1 MPTRSTLRWVAVF
14 GACLFLGV
22 LAGCAG
28 LEFAPKHTLLYYHK
42 ELPAADRAVEAARA
56 AGKDKECPAEFQ
68 AAEKA
73 RNDAYDIYRSCRTKE
88 GIAKANEASALAKAL
103 CPAKPVP
110 VEAPPPPPP
119 PPPPPAPA
127 AAPAPAPAPAP
138 TVSLSA
144 NPPSVDAGKCTTL
157 FWSSE
162 NASGASI
169 DQGIG
174 DVGKGG
180 SRQVCP
186 ASTTLYTISATG
198 EGGSGTA
205 STTVTVNPP
214 PPPPAVKV
222 IDRLTIR
229 VNFDTDKSILRKA
242 DDAELQKAIDF
253 VKKYPGYNISVEGH
267 TDSVGKDK
275 YNQALSERRA
285 AAVKKYLV
293 DNGAANADKIKPV
306 GYGKTR
312 PIADNKT
319 AEGKFQNRRVEVLIL
334 SE

>member
-1 MPTRSTLRWVAVF
+1 MRTRLTLKGIAVVA
-14 GACLFLGV
+14 ACMFLGV

-28 LEFAPKHTLLYYHK
+28 LEYAPKRSYLYYHK

-68 AAEKA
+68 AAERAK
-73 RNDAYDIYRSCRTKE
+73 NEAYEIYWACHTKE
-88 GIAKANEASALAKAL
+88 GIAKANEATALANAL
-103 CPAKPVP
+103 CPPKPVP
-110 VEAPPPPPP
+110 VVVPPPPPP
-119 PPPPPAPA
+119 PTVLAPA
-127 AAPAPAPAPAP
+127 
-138 TVSLSA
+138 VSLSA
-144 NPPSVDAGKCTTL
+144 NPAVIDPGKCTTL

-162 NASGASI
+162 NASGAAI

-174 DVGKGG
+174 DVGKSG

-186 ASTTLYTISATG
+186 TATTLYTVSAMG
-198 EGGSGTA
+198 EGGSQTA

-214 PPPPAVKV
+214 PPPPVMKV
-222 IDRLTIR
+222 IDRLTVH
-229 VNFDTDKSILRKA
+229 VNFNFDKSDIRKA
-242 DDAELQKAIDF
+242 DVAELQKAVAF
-253 VKKYPGYNISVEGH
+253 VKKYTKESILIEGH
-267 TDSVGKDK
+267 TDGVGTEK

-293 DNGAANADKIKPV
+293 ENADTQTDKIKSV

-319 AEGKFQNRRVEVLIL
+319 EKGRFQNRRVEVLIL

>member
-1 MPTRSTLRWVAVF
+1 MRTRSMLKGIAVAA
-14 GACLFLGV
+14 ACMFLGA

-28 LEFAPKHTLLYYHK
+28 LEYAPKRMYLYYHK

-56 AGKDKECPAEFQ
+56 AGKDKECPSEFQ

-73 RNDAYDIYRSCRTKE
+73 KNEAYEIYWSCRTKE
-88 GIAKANEASALAKAL
+88 GIAKANEAAAMAKAL

-110 VEAPPPPPP
+110 VAVAPPPPP

-127 AAPAPAPAPAP
+127 VAP

-144 NPPSVDAGKCTTL
+144 NPPAVDPGKCTTL

-162 NASGASI
+162 NANGASI
-169 DQGIG
+169 DRGIG
-174 DVGKGG
+174 DVGKSG

-186 ASTTLYTISATG
+186 AATTLYTINATG
-198 EGGSGTA
+198 EGGSKTA

-214 PPPPAVKV
+214 PPPPATKM
-222 IDRLTIR
+222 IDRLTVQ
-229 VNFDTDKSILRKA
+229 VNFDTDKAIIRKA
-242 DDAELQKAIDF
+242 DSAELQKAIAF

-267 TDSVGKDK
+267 TDNVGKDK
-275 YNQALSERRA
+275 YNQVLSGRRA
-285 AAVKKYLV
+285 SAVKQYLV
-293 DNGAANADKIKPV
+293 DNGAGNADKIKPV

-319 AEGKFQNRRVEVLIL
+319 AEGKFKNRRVEILIL

>member
-1 MPTRSTLRWVAVF
+1 MRTRSMLKGIAAAA
-14 GACLFLGV
+14 ACMFLGV

-28 LEFAPKHTLLYYHK
+28 LEYAPKRSIMYYHK

-73 RNDAYDIYRSCRTKE
+73 KNEAYEIYWSCRTKE
-88 GIAKANEASALAKAL
+88 GIAKANEAAAMAKGL
-103 CPAKPVP
+103 CPAKPAPAV
-110 VEAPPPPPP
+110 VTPPPPPP

-127 AAPAPAPAPAP
+127 AAPA
-138 TVSLSA
+138 VSLSA
-144 NPPSVDAGKCTTL
+144 NPPAVDPGKCTTL

-162 NASGASI
+162 NASAASI

-174 DVGKGG
+174 DVGKSG

-186 ASTTLYTISATG
+186 TATTLYTINATG
-198 EGGSGTA
+198 EGGSKTA

-214 PPPPAVKV
+214 PPPPATKV
-222 IDRLTIR
+222 IDRLTVR
-229 VNFDTDKSILRKA
+229 VNFDTDKAILRKA
-242 DDAELQKAIDF
+242 DSAELQKAIAF

-267 TDSVGKDK
+267 TDNVGKDK

-285 AAVKKYLV
+285 NAVKQYLV

-319 AEGKFQNRRVEVLIL
+319 AEGKFKNRRVEILIL

>member
-1 MPTRSTLRWVAVF
+1 MRTRSSLKVIAVV
-14 GACLFLGV
+14 GACMFLGV

-28 LEFAPKHTLLYYHK
+28 REYAPKHAIWYYHK

-56 AGKDKECPAEFQ
+56 AGKDKECPTEFR

-73 RNDAYDIYRSCRTKE
+73 KNDAYEIYWACHTEE
-88 GIAKANEASALAKAL
+88 GIAKANEATALANGL
-103 CPAKPVP
+103 CPAQPVP
-110 VEAPPPPPP
+110 VVVVPPPPPP
-119 PPPPPAPA
+119 PLA
-127 AAPAPAPAPAP
+127 AAPA
-138 TVSLSA
+138 VSLSA
-144 NPPSVDAGKCTTL
+144 NPPAVDAGKCATL

-174 DVGKGG
+174 DVGKSG

-186 ASTTLYTISATG
+186 TATTLYTIIAAG
-198 EGGSGTA
+198 EGGSNTA

-214 PPPPAVKV
+214 SPPPAVTV
-222 IDRLTIR
+222 IDRLVIHA
-229 VNFDTDKSILRKA
+229 NFDFDKSIVRKA
-242 DDAELQKAIDF
+242 DIADLQKAVAF
-253 VKKYPGYNISVEGH
+253 VEKYPGYNISVEGH
-267 TDSVGKDK
+267 TDSVGKEK

-285 AAVKKYLV
+285 SAVKKYLV
-293 DNGAANADKIKPV
+293 EHGATQPDKIKPV

-312 PIADNKT
+312 PIANNKT
-319 AEGKFQNRRVEVLIL
+319 AEGRFKNRRVEILIL

>member
-1 MPTRSTLRWVAVF
+1 MRTRLMLKGIAVVA
-14 GACLFLGV
+14 ACVFLGV

-28 LEFAPKHTLLYYHK
+28 LEYAPKRSFLYYHE

-68 AAEKA
+68 AAEKTK
-73 RNDAYDIYRSCRTKE
+73 DEAYEIYWSCRTKE
-88 GIAKANEASALAKAL
+88 GIAKANEATAMANAL
-103 CPAKPVP
+103 CPPKPVP
-110 VEAPPPPPP
+110 VVVPPPP
-119 PPPPPAPA
+119 PPPPPAA
-127 AAPAPAPAPAP
+127 AP

-144 NPPSVDAGKCTTL
+144 NPAVIDPGKCTTL

-174 DVGKGG
+174 DVGKSG

-186 ASTTLYTISATG
+186 TETTPYTISVMG
-198 EGGSGTA
+198 EGGSRTA
-205 STTVTVNPP
+205 STTVTVNPLPVP
-214 PPPPAVKV
+214 PPVKV
-222 IDRLTIR
+222 IDRLTLR
-229 VNFDTDKSILRKA
+229 VNFDFDKSVVRKA
-242 DDAELQKAIDF
+242 DVAELQKAVAF
-253 VKKYPGYNISVEGH
+253 VKKYPGYSISVEGH
-267 TDSVGKDK
+267 TDSRGTDK

-285 AAVKKYLV
+285 AAGQKYLV
-293 DNGAANADKIKPV
+293 ENGAAHTDKIKPV
-306 GYGKTR
+306 GFGESR

-319 AEGKFQNRRVEVLIL
+319 EKGRFQNRRVEILIL

>member
-1 MPTRSTLRWVAVF
+1 MSKGIAVVA
-14 GACLFLGV
+14 ACMFLAV

-28 LEFAPKHTLLYYHK
+28 LEYAPKRAIMYYHK
-42 ELPAADRAVEAARA
+42 ELPAAERAIEAARA

-73 RNDAYDIYRSCRTKE
+73 KNEAYEIYWSCRTKE
-88 GIAKANEASALAKAL
+88 GIAKANEAAAMGKAL

-110 VEAPPPPPP
+110 VAVAPPASPPQPPPPPP
-119 PPPPPAPA
+119 PPPPPAQPA
-127 AAPAPAPAPAP
+127 AP

-144 NPPSVDAGKCTTL
+144 NPPAVDPGKCTTL

-174 DVGKGG
+174 GVAKSG

-186 ASTTLYTISATG
+186 AATTLYTISAPG
-198 EGGSGTA
+198 EGGSAAA

-214 PPPPAVKV
+214 PPPPRPASKV
-222 IDRLTIR
+222 IDRLTVR
-229 VNFDTDKSILRKA
+229 VNFDTDKAILRKA
-242 DDAELQKAIDF
+242 DTAELRKAIEF
-253 VKKYPGYNISVEGH
+253 VKKYPGHNISVEGH
-267 TDSVGKDK
+267 TDNVGKDK
-275 YNQALSERRA
+275 YNQGLSERRA

-293 DNGAANADKIKPV
+293 ENGAANADKIKPV

-312 PIADNKT
+312 PIEDNKT
-319 AEGKFQNRRVEVLIL
+319 PEGKFKNRRVEILIL

>member
-1 MPTRSTLRWVAVF
+1 M
-14 GACLFLGV
+14 
-22 LAGCAG
+22 
-28 LEFAPKHTLLYYHK
+28 
-42 ELPAADRAVEAARA
+42 
-56 AGKDKECPAEFQ
+56 
-68 AAEKA
+68 
-73 RNDAYDIYRSCRTKE
+73 
-88 GIAKANEASALAKAL
+88 
-103 CPAKPVP
+103 
-110 VEAPPPPPP
+110 
-119 PPPPPAPA
+119 
-127 AAPAPAPAPAP
+127 
-138 TVSLSA
+138 SLSA
-144 NPPSVDAGKCTTL
+144 NPPAIAPGKCTTL

-162 NASGASI
+162 NASGVSI

-174 DVGKGG
+174 DVGKSG

-186 ASTTLYTISATG
+186 TATTLYTISAAG
-198 EGGSGTA
+198 EGGSNTA

-222 IDRLTIR
+222 IDRLTVH

-242 DDAELQKAIDF
+242 DIADLQKAVAF

-293 DNGAANADKIKPV
+293 ENGAAHPDKIKPV
-306 GYGKTR
+306 GYGETR

-319 AEGKFQNRRVEVLIL
+319 AEGRFQNRRVEILIL

>member
-1 MPTRSTLRWVAVF
+1 MRIRSTLKVVAIA
-14 GACLFLGV
+14 GACMFLGI

-28 LEFAPKHTLLYYHK
+28 MEYAPKRTIMYYHK
-42 ELPAADRAVEAARA
+42 ELPAADRAVEAART

-73 RNDAYDIYRSCRTKE
+73 KNEAYEIYWSCRTKE
-88 GIAKANEASALAKAL
+88 GIAKANEAAALAKAL
-103 CPAKPVP
+103 CPPKPVP
-110 VEAPPPPPP
+110 VVVPPPP

-127 AAPAPAPAPAP
+127 PA
-138 TVSLSA
+138 VSLSA
-144 NPPSVDAGKCTTL
+144 NPPAIVAGKCTTL

-162 NASGASI
+162 NASDASI

-174 DVGKGG
+174 GVAKSG

-186 ASTTLYTISATG
+186 ASTTLYTIRATG
-198 EGGSGTA
+198 EGGSNSA

-214 PPPPAVKV
+214 PPAPATKV
-222 IDRLTIR
+222 IDRLTVR
-229 VNFDTDKSILRKA
+229 VNFDTDKAVIRKA
-242 DDAELQKAIDF
+242 DTAELQKAIAF

-267 TDSVGKDK
+267 TDNVGKDK
-275 YNQALSERRA
+275 YNHALSERRA

-293 DNGAANADKIKPV
+293 ENGAANADKIKPV

-319 AEGKFQNRRVEVLIL
+319 AEGKFKNRRVEILIL

>member
-1 MPTRSTLRWVAVF
+1 MRNHSMLKGIALAGV
-14 GACLFLGV
+14 CIFLAV

-28 LEFAPKHTLLYYHK
+28 LEYAPKRTIMFYHK
-42 ELPAADRAVEAARA
+42 ELPAADRAVAAAKA

-73 RNDAYDIYRSCRTKE
+73 KDEAYRIYWSCRTKE
-88 GIAKANEASALAKAL
+88 GIAKANEAAAMAKAL

-110 VEAPPPPPP
+110 AAVPPPLP
-119 PPPPPAPA
+119 PPPPPAAPA
-127 AAPAPAPAPAP
+127 AEP

-144 NPPSVDAGKCTTL
+144 NPPAIVAGKCTTL

-169 DQGIG
+169 SPGIG
-174 DVGKGG
+174 GVGKSG

-186 ASTTLYTISATG
+186 GNTTTYTATATG
-198 EGGSGTA
+198 EGGSRTA

-214 PPPPAVKV
+214 PPPPAARKE
-222 IDRLTIR
+222 IDRLVIHI
-229 VNFDTDKSILRKA
+229 NFDTAKAVIRKA
-242 DDAELQKAIDF
+242 DIPELRKAIDF
-253 VKKYPGYNISVEGH
+253 VKKYPGYDISVEGH
-267 TDSVGKDK
+267 TDSVGNAK
-275 YNQALSERRA
+275 YNQALSVRRA

-293 DNGAANADKIKPV
+293 EHGGANADKIKPV
-306 GYGKTR
+306 GFGKTR

-319 AEGKFQNRRVEVLIL
+319 AEGRFKNRRVEILIL
-334 SE
+334 AE